1 MTKNSQNPNFIS
13 CLAWAVIL
21 LLCWPISTTAQ
32 TIYRH
37 VDAQGNITFSD
48 EPPTDDSEVI
58 HLEEV
63 PTVSLPRPRA
73 QPSPTRDSPAR
84 DQTRGAGQPPEV
96 RITSPEHDSS
106 FWAPGGDYSVEAS
119 LSDPLPP
126 GWSLGLDIDGVRIG
140 QSASGN
146 FTVTN
151 VNRGT
156 QEAVVHVLNAQG
168 DIMGTSSTVRFTVHR
183 PSVAQ

>member
-1 MTKNSQNPNFIS
+1 MAKNAQTHNFING
-13 CLAWAVIL
+13 LAWAVVF
-21 LLCWPISTTAQ
+21 LLCWPLPTIAQ

-37 VDAQGNITFSD
+37 VDAQGNVTFSD
-48 EPPTDDSEVI
+48 EPPPNDSEII

-63 PTVSLPRPRA
+63 PTVSLPRPGAGTSRP
-73 QPSPTRDSPAR
+73 PSASERDHSP
-84 DQTRGAGQPPEV
+84 GAGQPPEV

-106 FWAPGGDYSVEAS
+106 FWAPSGDYSVTAS
-119 LSDPLPP
+119 LSSPLPP
-126 GWSLGLDIDGVRIG
+126 GWSLGLDIDGIRVG

-151 VNRGT
+151 IHRGT

-168 DIMGTSSTVRFTVHR
+168 DIMGTSSAVRFTVHR